1 MIADVWVVMAGAT
14 KTSHVIE
21 TSDTGDV
28 DFRGVENCLSARD
41 RLTIYVDAALPGKV
55 APSLIKVEDVRVE
68 CRTEWIVDAG
78 KEVGKLSLQV
88 DGASRGPKRIEI
100 LCYIVETLG
109 GEEAHFEIYNFLLL
123 GSGRAGP
130 IRLCVNDRCVYRLTL
145 QAGLTSIPHD
155 CICFVFDQ
163 ETQVG
168 RGKRTTVN

>member
-28 DFRGVENCLSARD
+28 DFRGVENRLSARD

-88 DGASRGPKRIEI
+88 DGASRGSIGMEI
-100 LCYIVETLG
+100 FCRIVEILG
-109 GEEAHFEIYNFLLL
+109 GEEA
-123 GSGRAGP
+123 GSKFTISCCWASDSG
-130 IRLCVNDRCVYRLTL
+130 
-145 QAGLTSIPHD
+145 
-155 CICFVFDQ
+155 VFACA
-163 ETQVG
+163 
-168 RGKRTTVN
+168 